1 MATQLIDIHP
11 HIISAD
17 TVHYPVTPLGGKR
30 SDWSQHR
37 PVDFEQLVVGLNKA
51 GIDKAAIVHSSTT
64 YGYDN
69 SYLADAIAE
78 HHDRFTGVFSV
89 EVRDADAPTRIRYWV
104 SRGLSGLRLFAAGST
119 VKTSQDWIAD
129 PATFPAWKCCTELEI
144 PVAISMRQEGLT
156 YLVEVM
162 RRFPDVRIVLDHLLH
177 APMTDGPPYTA
188 AAGLLGM
195 AKYPNV
201 YLKLTSAI
209 IRRSREGLA
218 TPESF
223 FGQLLST
230 FGSARIAWGS
240 NFPAVEG
247 TLPELVADARA
258 TLSFLPAA
266 DQENIFWR
274 TAAALYPALADK
286 PRSTTH
292 QPTG

>member
-1 MATQLIDIHP
+1 MPSKLIDIHP
-11 HIISAD
+11 HIISTD
-17 TVHYPVTPLGGKR
+17 TLRYPVAPLGGKR
-30 SDWSQHR
+30 SEWSQHR
-37 PVDFEQLVVGLNKA
+37 SVDFAQLLAGMNEA

-89 EVRDADAPTRIRYWV
+89 DVRAADAVERIRYWLDL
-104 SRGLSGLRLFAAGST
+104 GLTGLRLFAVGST
-119 VKTSQDWIAD
+119 VKTDQSWIAD
-129 PATFPAWKCCTELEI
+129 ASTFPMWKYCSDHGI
-144 PVAISMRQEGLT
+144 AVAISMRQDGLLH
-156 YLVEVM
+156 LVEVIK
-162 RRFPDVRIVLDHLLH
+162 RFPDVRIVLDHLLH
-177 APMTDGPPYTA
+177 APMDDGPPYKQA
-188 AAGLLGM
+188 EPMFEM

-209 IRRSREGLA
+209 IQRSRQGLA

-223 FGQLLST
+223 FGKLMNT

-247 TLPELVADARA
+247 NLPELVAEAKA
-258 TLSFLPAA
+258 TLSILPAA

-274 TAAALYPALADK
+274 TAVSLYPALASK
-286 PRSTTH
+286 
-292 QPTG
+292 